1 MESRTTGN
9 VTELPGLRDRLQ
21 VFRNRTH
28 AGEILAGMLDEYRS
42 SRTLVMAIP
51 AGGIPVAA
59 ALARRLSLPLDVAVV
74 SKITLPWN
82 TEAGYGAVAFDGT
95 VRLNRDLLSRLG
107 LSAKE
112 IEDGKAATAGKV
124 ERRVEKF
131 RGDRPYPVLIQERV
145 ILVDDGLASG
155 FTLLVG
161 VEALKKGG
169 TGEIIVA
176 VPTGSASAVRR
187 VAAEV
192 DRLYCA
198 NIRGGW
204 SFAVADAYERWTDV
218 SEEEALRAFE
228 SISGTGST

>member
-1 MESRTTGN
+1 MENRTTGN
-9 VTELPGLRDRLQ
+9 VTELPGLRDRLH
-21 VFRNRTH
+21 VFRDRPH
-28 AGEILAGMLDEYRS
+28 AGEILAGMLEDYRA

-59 ALARRLSLPLDVAVV
+59 SLARRLSLPLDVAVV

-107 LSAKE
+107 LSGKE
-112 IEDGKAATAGKV
+112 IEAGKAATTGKV

-131 RGDRPYPVLIQERV
+131 RGEPSYPALMRERV

-161 VEALKKGG
+161 VEALKKSG

-176 VPTGSASAVRR
+176 VPTGSAGAVRR

-198 NIRGGW
+198 NVRGGW

-218 SEEEALRAFE
+218 SEEEALRIFKTAMKDL
-228 SISGTGST
+228 G

>member
-1 MESRTTGN
+1 MENRTTGN
-9 VTELPGLRDRLQ
+9 VTELPGLRDRLH
-21 VFRNRTH
+21 VFRDRPH
-28 AGEILAGMLDEYRS
+28 AGEILAGMLKDYRA

-59 ALARRLSLPLDVAVV
+59 SLARRLSLPLDVAVV

-107 LSAKE
+107 LSEKE
-112 IEDGKAATAGKV
+112 IEAGKAATTGKV

-131 RGDRPYPVLIQERV
+131 RGEPSYPALMRERV

-161 VEALKKGG
+161 VEALKKSG

-176 VPTGSASAVRR
+176 VPTGSAGAVRR

-198 NIRGGW
+198 NVRGGW

-218 SEEEALRAFE
+218 SEEEALRIFKTAMKDL
-228 SISGTGST
+228 G

>member
-1 MESRTTGN
+1 MERRMTGH
-9 VTELPGLRDRLQ
+9 VIELPGLRDRLHI
-21 VFRNRTH
+21 FRDRAH
-28 AGEILAGMLDEYRS
+28 AGEILTGMFEDYRS
-42 SRTLVMAIP
+42 SPTLVMAIP

-59 ALARRLSLPLDVAVV
+59 VLARKLLLPLDVAVV

-95 VRLNRDLLSRLG
+95 TRLNRDLLPRLR
-107 LSAKE
+107 LSEKD
-112 IEDGKAATAGKV
+112 IDAGKIATTNKV
-124 ERRVEKF
+124 IRRVDRF
-131 RGDRPYPVLIQERV
+131 RESRPYPDLIKERV

-161 VEALKKGG
+161 VEALKKSGAR
-169 TGEIIVA
+169 EIIVA
-176 VPTGSASAVRR
+176 VPTGSWSAVQH

-218 SEEEALRAFE
+218 DEEEAFR
-228 SISGTGST
+228 IYKGMPQGHGV